1 MSHLTDLH
9 KLDNKIH
16 AKDPW
21 YSEKHFSFPTV
32 HCANM

>member
-1 MSHLTDLH
+1 MGVMSHLTDLH

-21 YSEKHFSFPTV
+21 YSENTSHFP
-32 HCANM
+32 